1 MFKYVWPKVKF
12 IFIIIN
18 VSDLLIML
26 LLSSKDNPEIRKR
39 VMMAMG
45 LLVSAKLLNVGVPFL
60 FKFAVDHLNA
70 HLDSPLTMADP
81 QSTAMSVTV
90 ALLIGCKFSLF
101 QHQKLIC
108 SEFLI
113 RSIYF

>member
-1 MFKYVWPKVKF
+1 MWPKVTF
-12 IFIIIN
+12 IFIIFN
-18 VSDLLIML
+18 LNYLLIIS

-39 VMMAMG
+39 VTMAMG

-70 HLDSPLTMADP
+70 HLDSPLTMVDP

-101 QHQKLIC
+101 TEQHQ
-108 SEFLI
+108 
-113 RSIYF
+113 